1 MPGSCPEYRLRVREL
16 ESSAGGVA
24 RPYIIEVPKN
34 ASTNSPGTRSRSA
47 EGEPVA
53 GSSGTASNGSNG
65 SSPPNLESGIPAAA
79 TAIVDAYGKVK
90 AVSGTFASALKIRR
104 EELFGQPLPTVVR
117 TEDRPA
123 LAHAIAA
130 VASGDWPGCSLEVRF
145 LQHGR
150 DDRVVL
156 LHLEADAPQ
165 RVRINA
171 TDLTSERETRRI
183 LQEYESSLRALT
195 AHALDIWGLVNDN
208 GTIRSM
214 SESVSVHLGWT
225 AAELDNAP
233 LLELVHPQ
241 DRDVARELYRSLK
254 ADPQAVRSGVYRVRH
269 KDGGYRTL
277 ESTMSGFNPEVFS
290 NSVFVIN
297 ARDVTARERTEAA
310 LREVEYRFSQLVEQ
324 ALTGIVVVQQGRV
337 VYANPRFQQLI
348 GLSPDAIAAR
358 PRIMAMVERQSVP
371 ALRDARD
378 EIAMGGNGAIRAALR
393 IKHVMGRAIEVD
405 VAASMVDFEGH
416 PALLCTVTDMTEARA
431 LQVRMAEAEKVE
443 AVGLLAGGVA
453 HDFNNMLTG
462 ILAWVDIASDEVGS
476 ASPIATALEEIRT
489 SAERAA
495 ELTRQLLAFGRRQL
509 LEPRPLDLGEVVVR
523 LKRWMDRVLGPDHPL
538 SVSVPDAPWLIEADR
553 MQIERAITALIMN
566 SQDAMP
572 TGGEIK
578 VGVRHEVLTSDEA
591 EHLGPLSAGE
601 HVVVT
606 VTDTGV
612 GMDEATRRRVFEPFF
627 TTKPHGRGT
636 GLGLAAV
643 LGTVLQSGGAIV
655 VDSVEGVGT
664 EFRCYFPRLLA
675 PSEHPTGPRRAPTS
689 ALRPPRNV
697 LVVEDDPQLGKVL
710 RRLLQERGHSVRLAA
725 SPGEAEQ
732 MAEAEAADVIVCDV
746 GLPGMRGSTLAGSL
760 RMRGLVKNAVLI
772 SGRPITQDEQIEAGS
787 RTVVL
792 SKPFRPHRL
801 LDAVDEATRSLPV
814 MRV

>member
-1 MPGSCPEYRLRVREL
+1 MHPPVSTDATRDLERDRGRDPGRDL
-16 ESSAGGVA
+16 ERGD
-24 RPYIIEVPKN
+24 RD
-34 ASTNSPGTRSRSA
+34 RSRAA
-47 EGEPVA
+47 EPGRD
-53 GSSGTASNGSNG
+53 SGPTSL
-65 SSPPNLESGIPAAA
+65 PN
-79 TAIVDAYGKVK
+79 AIVDAYGKVR
-90 AVSGTFASALKIRR
+90 AVSGAFASALRIRR
-104 EELFGQPLPTVVR
+104 EELFSQPLPTVIR

-130 VASGDWPGCSLEVRF
+130 VASGDWPGCSMEVRF

-165 RVRINA
+165 RVRITA
-171 TDLTSERETRRI
+171 TDLSTERETRRI
-183 LQEYESSLRALT
+183 LEGYENSLRALT
-195 AHALDIWGLVNDN
+195 AHTLDIWGLVNAD
-208 GTIRSM
+208 GSIRSM
-214 SESVSVHLGWT
+214 SESISVHLGWVPV
-225 AAELDNAP
+225 ELDNQP
-233 LLELVHPQ
+233 LGDILHPE
-241 DRDVARELYRSLK
+241 DVDGVRALFLSLK
-254 ADPQAVRSGVYRVRH
+254 EDPAAVRSMVFRARH
-269 KDGGYRTL
+269 RDGGYRTL
-277 ESTMSGFNPEVFS
+277 EATMSGFNPDVFN
-290 NSVFVIN
+290 NSVFVLN

-324 ALTGIVVVQQGRV
+324 ALTGIVVLQQGRV
-337 VYANPRFQQLI
+337 VYANPRFQQLLGFTPDEI
-348 GLSPDAIAAR
+348 GAR
-358 PRIMAMVERQSVP
+358 PRVVTLLDRRSVP

-378 EIAMGGNGAIRAALR
+378 ELAMGATGSIRVPLKAR
-393 IKHVMGRAIEVD
+393 HSDGRAVEVD
-405 VAASMVDFEGH
+405 VAASMVDFEGS

-462 ILAWVDIASDEVGS
+462 ILAWVDIASDEVGGQ
-476 ASPIATALEEIRT
+476 SPVATALEEIRT

-538 SVSVPDAPWLIEADR
+538 TVSVPDAPWLIEADR

-566 SQDAMP
+566 AQDAMP
-572 TGGEIK
+572 TGGEIR
-578 VGVRHEVLTSDEA
+578 VAVRHEILSSEGAEA
-591 EHLGPLSAGE
+591 IGPLTAGE
-601 HVVVT
+601 HVVIT

-612 GMDEATRRRVFEPFF
+612 GMDDETRRRVFEPFF
-627 TTKPHGRGT
+627 TTKPQGRGT

-643 LGTVLQSGGAIV
+643 LGTVLQSGGAI
-655 VDSVEGVGT
+655 SVQSAPGEGT

-675 PSEHPTGPRRAPTS
+675 PSEHPTGPRRAPIS
-689 ALRPPRNV
+689 ALRPPRRV

-710 RRLLQERGHSVRLAA
+710 RRLLQDRGHKVRLAVGPEEA
-725 SPGEAEQ
+725 VALAEAEQ
-732 MAEAEAADVIVCDV
+732 ADVIVCDV
-746 GLPGMRGSTLAGSL
+746 GLPGMRGSTLAGQL
-760 RMRGLVKNAVLI
+760 RGRGLVKNAVLI
-772 SGRPITQDEQIEAGS
+772 SGRPITVEEQNEAGA

-801 LDAVDEATRSLPV
+801 LDAVDEATRALPV
-814 MRV
+814 VRG